1 MYMDALIDILGHMSI
16 ATQWLHDNKNR
27 PIHVFNLT

>member
-16 ATQWLHDNKNR
+16 ATQRLGYMITK
-27 PIHVFNLT
+27 IGLYLCST